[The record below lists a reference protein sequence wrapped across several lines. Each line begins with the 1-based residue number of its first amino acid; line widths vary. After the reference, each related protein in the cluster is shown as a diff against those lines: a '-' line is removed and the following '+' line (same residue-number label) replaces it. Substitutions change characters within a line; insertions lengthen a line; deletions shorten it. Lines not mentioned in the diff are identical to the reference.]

1 MSFLQKS
8 DVISVENFTKTY
20 GTLVAVDNVSFE
32 VYEGEIF
39 GMVGPNGAGKTTT
52 VENIEGLRKP
62 DNGSIK
68 VFGLNPI
75 KDRYELRDRIGM
87 QLQHASLPERIKVW
101 EIMDLFSSIYSNS
114 LDYKELLDQFGLSEK
129 SSATFASL
137 SGGQKQRLFIALSL
151 INDPELVFMDELTT
165 GLDPQARRT
174 MWDLVKSIRDK
185 GKTVFLTTH
194 FMEEAETLC
203 DRVAII
209 DKGKIIALDS
219 PENMIKSIGTD
230 NRVTFKVE
238 GDFKEEELENMKF
251 ISKLEKNENEYTV
264 YGRGNELLV
273 HTVNHLAEKGYR
285 ILELRSEQS
294 NLEDVYL
301 SLTGKRIR
309 D

>member
-1 MSFLQKS
+1 MSFLKKS
-8 DVISVENFTKTY
+8 DVISIENLTKTY
-20 GTLVAVDNVSFE
+20 GSLVAVDNISFE

-62 DNGSIK
+62 DTGSIK

-75 KDRYELRDRIGM
+75 NDRYKLRDRIGM

-101 EIMDLFSSIYSNS
+101 EIMDLFSSMYSNP
-114 LDYKELLDQFGLSEK
+114 LDYKDLLDQFGLSEK
-129 SSATFASL
+129 EDSTFMGL

-174 MWDLVKSIRDK
+174 MWDLVKSISDK

-230 NRVTFKVE
+230 SRVTFKIE
-238 GDFKEEELENMKF
+238 GDFNEEQLKNLRF
-251 ISKLEKNENEYTV
+251 ISKIEKNENEYTV
-264 YGRGNELLV
+264 YGKGNELLV
-273 HTVNHLAEKGYR
+273 HTVNYLAEKGYR

-301 SLTGKRIR
+301 ALTGERIR

>member
-1 MSFLQKS
+1 
-8 DVISVENFTKTY
+8 
-20 GTLVAVDNVSFE
+20 
-32 VYEGEIF
+32 
-39 GMVGPNGAGKTTT
+39 
-52 VENIEGLRKP
+52 
-62 DNGSIK
+62 
-68 VFGLNPI
+68 
-75 KDRYELRDRIGM
+75 
-87 QLQHASLPERIKVW
+87 
-101 EIMDLFSSIYSNS
+101 MDLFSSIYSNS

-264 YGRGNELLV
+264 YGKGNELLV

-285 ILELRSEQS
+285 ILELHSEQS